1 MYAILTPS
9 LAVVQVLL
17 SGLCLT
23 FSTPLCCALFPQ
35 KSAIELKDLEPS
47 LQTVSI
53 TGVRRRTCSLIASH
67 WDTWSAVS
75 GTCALMLFFISLWSE
90 YYCGC
95 WLAVVPCPL
104 LLYLVRRSVSV
115 YP

>member
-35 KSAIELKDLEPS
+35 KSAIELKDLEPA

-53 TGVRRRTCSLIASH
+53 IK
-67 WDTWSAVS
+67 
-75 GTCALMLFFISLWSE
+75 
-90 YYCGC
+90 Y
-95 WLAVVPCPL
+95 
-104 LLYLVRRSVSV
+104 
-115 YP
+115 